1 MSGVA
6 LTPSVAHVNEKVR
19 KASTTLAINGIT
31 ATQEMRRLKEKN
43 LSRRA
48 RDQGTSIVANYG
60 PIRMSD
66 ARLRVAKDDYNRQ
79 SQQEEEERRV
89 RKKAVKDEM
98 IYIRRWVMR
107 VRGVVRES
115 IQKLKVENIYLASSQ
130 TAWKGLKGRPRREWW
145 TKTDR
150 RLYLSSAKWMS
161 KRYALHREMRED
173 QGLLPHWK
181 PPITMPL
188 DYDGEVVQEA
198 VDLLADEEQIRH
210 EGKKVLS
217 LESDGLEIV
226 NDEEEISADDDDD
239 DVLIGDV
246 IEVCQTPFWVPKEEE
261 SS

>member
-1 MSGVA
+1 MSGAA
-6 LTPSVAHVNEKVR
+6 LTSSVAHVNEKAR

-48 RDQGTSIVANYG
+48 RDEGTSIVANYG
-60 PIRMSD
+60 PIRVCD
-66 ARLRVAKDDYNRQ
+66 ARLHVAKDDHNRQ

-98 IYIRRWVMR
+98 MYVRRWVMR

-161 KRYALHREMRED
+161 KRYALHREMREE

-181 PPITMPL
+181 PPVTMPL

-198 VDLLADEEQIRH
+198 VDLLADEERIRH
-210 EGKKVLS
+210 EGRRFCLLS
-217 LESDGLEIV
+217 LTG
-226 NDEEEISADDDDD
+226 
-239 DVLIGDV
+239 
-246 IEVCQTPFWVPKEEE
+246 WK
-261 SS
+261 SSMTKKR